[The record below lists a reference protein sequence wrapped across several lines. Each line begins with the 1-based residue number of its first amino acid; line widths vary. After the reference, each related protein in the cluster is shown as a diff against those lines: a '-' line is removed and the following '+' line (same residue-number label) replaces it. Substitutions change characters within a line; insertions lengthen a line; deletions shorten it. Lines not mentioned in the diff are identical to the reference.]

1 MRSLIWLLL
10 LAAGAVAV
18 TLVSHNAGYVL
29 FVYAPYRIEMSL
41 TLFIFGMLAIF
52 FVSYFITRLISS
64 AVQLP
69 RHVKAFRA
77 ERAQSKGRVAMT
89 EALTAF
95 FEGRYAA
102 AEKAAVRAMEL
113 GDNSGLNSII
123 AARAA
128 NALQEFEKRDAYLSE
143 AQGKSVGEATMR
155 LMAKAEFQLDQ
166 KQPQSALNSLK
177 ELNETGMRKHIG
189 ALNLELKAQQQAR
202 NWDAVL
208 DVANQLEK
216 RNAIN
221 ATLAIQMRQQA
232 WIEKLRG
239 SAQDS
244 GLLRGVWKSMP
255 TQLKQRNKV
264 AAEAARAFIQLGE
277 SNVARNLLTE
287 SLNDHWDSELASL
300 YGDCHEGSVTAQI
313 EQAERWLQQH
323 HDDANLLLALGK
335 LCLHQE
341 LWGKAQNYLDASI
354 SIKANRDAYLALA
367 KLAEK
372 LHKSDDA
379 AHHYQM
385 AVQLADAS

>member
-1 MRSLIWLLL
+1 MKSLIWILILF
-10 LAAGAVAV
+10 AAAVAV
-18 TLVSHNAGYVL
+18 TLISHNTGYLLLV
-29 FVYAPYRIEMSL
+29 FPPYRIEMSL
-41 TLFIFGMLAIF
+41 PMFIFGLVSIF
-52 FVSYFITRLISS
+52 SISYLIVRFVSTAIH
-64 AVQLP
+64 LP
-69 RHVKAFRA
+69 QQVRAFRA
-77 ERAQSKGRVAMT
+77 ERAQSKGRAAMT

-113 GDNSGLNSII
+113 GENSGLNSII

-143 AQGKSVGEATMR
+143 AQGKSVGEETMR
-155 LMAKAEFQLDQ
+155 LMAQAEFHLDH
-166 KQPQSALNSLK
+166 KQPQSALSSLK
-177 ELNETGMRKHIG
+177 ELSETGLRKHIG

-221 ATLAIQMRQQA
+221 KTLAIQMRQQA
-232 WIEKLRG
+232 WIEKLRS
-239 SAQDS
+239 SAHDS
-244 GLLRGVWKSMP
+244 ALLRGTWKSMP
-255 TQLKQRNKV
+255 TPLKQRNKV

-277 SNVARNLLTE
+277 SSVARNLLAE

-323 HDDANLLLALGK
+323 HADAGLLLALGK

-341 LWGKAQNYLDASI
+341 LWGKAQNYLDASL
-354 SIKANRDAYLALA
+354 SVQPSRDAYLTLA

-372 LHKSDDA
+372 LGKTDDA
-379 AHHYQM
+379 TRHYQIAAQLS
-385 AVQLADAS
+385 AVP

>member
-1 MRSLIWLLL
+1 MKSLIWLVALF
-10 LAAGAVAV
+10 AAAVAV
-18 TLVSHNAGYVL
+18 TLISHNTGYLLLV
-29 FVYAPYRIEMSL
+29 FPPYRIEMSL
-41 TLFIFGMLAIF
+41 PMFIFGLVGIFSISYLIVRFISTAIH
-52 FVSYFITRLISS
+52 
-64 AVQLP
+64 LP
-69 RHVKAFRA
+69 QQVRTFRA
-77 ERAQSKGRVAMT
+77 ERAQSKGRAAMT

-113 GDNSGLNSII
+113 GEHSGLNSII

-128 NALQEFEKRDAYLSE
+128 NALHEFEKRDAYLSE
-143 AQGKSVGEATMR
+143 AQGKSVGEETMR
-155 LMAKAEFQLDQ
+155 LMAQAEFHLDH
-166 KQPQSALNSLK
+166 KQPQSALSSLK
-177 ELNETGMRKHIG
+177 ELSETGLRKHIG

-221 ATLAIQMRQQA
+221 KTLSIQMRQQA
-232 WIEKLRG
+232 WIEKLRS
-239 SAQDS
+239 SAHDS
-244 GLLRGVWKSMP
+244 ALLRGTWKSMP
-255 TQLKQRNKV
+255 TPLKQRNKV

-277 SNVARNLLTE
+277 SSAARNLLAD

-300 YGDCHEGSVTAQI
+300 YGDCHAGSVTGQI

-323 HDDANLLLALGK
+323 HDDAGLLLALGK

-341 LWGKAQNYLDASI
+341 LWGKAQNYLDASL
-354 SIKANRDAYLALA
+354 SVQPSREAYLTLA

-372 LHKSDDA
+372 LGKTDDA
-379 AHHYQM
+379 TRHYQM
-385 AVQLADAS
+385 AAQLSAMQ